1 MTTFRPP
8 AKSVCMSTAQPP
20 GPVLVYAPDRGIGD
34 LMWHLPTFR
43 AIAATTP
50 EGTVV
55 LAARPSSRAAE
66 VLAVEPS
73 ISRVV
78 YARHFVGTLKGVK
91 EVVDFWRICRE
102 VKPRAVWILEKIGRP
117 AQAAWLAGVPERRGF
132 GLGHGSQE
140 QWLQG
145 PFLPK
150 AMRPDHRLTKLAAFE
165 ALHGLKVD
173 SREPDLRLDPKAVAA
188 VKARFGAQGEGRLG
202 PWLVL
207 GVGASEP
214 ARTWPAER
222 FAAVSQALAD
232 LFPTVFWLGGPNDAP
247 RLKPV
252 VEALAGGRDVL
263 ACDLPLDQAAALI
276 ALSAGF
282 LGNDSGPL
290 NVAAA
295 VARPAIGLMGTS
307 PVPTY
312 SRWLS
317 RLDGGEGRIA
327 DISVDQAV
335 EAVRTRFTNEA
346 WANRDIP
353 AA

>member
-1 MTTFRPP
+1 VSANTQ
-8 AKSVCMSTAQPP
+8 A

-43 AIAATTP
+43 AIAAKTP
-50 EGTVV
+50 EGQVV

-66 VLAVEPS
+66 VLAVEPTIAS
-73 ISRVV
+73 VV
-78 YARHFVGTLKGVK
+78 YARHFTGALKGVR
-91 EVVDFWRICRE
+91 EVLDFWRICRE

-132 GLGHGSQE
+132 GLGHRSQE

-150 AMRPDHRLTKLAAFE
+150 AMRPDHRLDKLAAFE
-165 ALHGLKVD
+165 ALHDLKVD
-173 SREPDLRLDPKAVAA
+173 SREPGLLLDPRAVGA
-188 VKARFGAQGEGRLG
+188 VKARFGDRPG

-222 FAAVSQALAD
+222 FAAVSKALAD
-232 LFPTVFWLGGPNDAP
+232 LFPTVFWLGGPNDAARVAP
-247 RLKPV
+247 AIDVQPV
-252 VEALAGGRDVL
+252 AGRDVL

-295 VARPAIGLMGTS
+295 VGRPAIGLMGTS
-307 PVPTY
+307 PVPAY

-335 EAVRTRFTNEA
+335 SAVRTRFIDES

>member
-1 MTTFRPP
+1 M
-8 AKSVCMSTAQPP
+8 VTAPNPP

-34 LMWHLPTFR
+34 LMWHLPTLR
-43 AIAATTP
+43 AIAAQAP
-50 EGTVV
+50 EGQVV

-73 ISRVV
+73 VSRVV
-78 YARHFVGTLKGVK
+78 YARHFTGTLKGVS

-117 AQAAWLAGVPERRGF
+117 AQAAWLAGVAERRGF
-132 GLGHGSQE
+132 GLGHQSQE
-140 QWLQG
+140 RWLQG

-150 AMRPDHRLTKLAAFE
+150 ALRPAHRIDKLAAFE

-173 SREPDLRLDPKAVAA
+173 SREPDLKLDPKAVAA
-188 VKARFGAQGEGRLG
+188 VKARFGGRPG

-222 FAAVSQALAD
+222 FAAVSQGVAD
-232 LFPTVFWLGGPNDAP
+232 LFPTVFWLGGPNDAA
-247 RLKPV
+247 RI
-252 VEALAGGRDVL
+252 EAAMPATGRDVL

-290 NVAAA
+290 NVAAS
-295 VARPAIGLMGTS
+295 VGRPAIGLMGTS
-307 PVPTY
+307 PVPAY

-317 RLDGGEGRIA
+317 RLDGGSGQIA
-327 DISVDQAV
+327 DISVEEALD
-335 EAVRTRFTNEA
+335 AVRTRFTREA

>member
-1 MTTFRPP
+1 MDEKQ
-8 AKSVCMSTAQPP
+8 A

-43 AIAATTP
+43 AIAARTP
-50 EGTVV
+50 EGQVV
-55 LAARPSSRAAE
+55 LAARPSSRAEE

-73 ISRVV
+73 IRRVV
-78 YARHFVGTLKGVK
+78 YARHFSGTLKGVK
-91 EVVDFWRICRE
+91 EVIDFWRICRE
-102 VKPRAVWILEKIGRP
+102 EKPRAVWILEKIGRP

-150 AMRPDHRLTKLAAFE
+150 ALRPAHRLDKLAAFE
-165 ALHGLKVD
+165 ALHGLEVA
-173 SREPDLRLDPKAVAA
+173 SREPDLKLDPRAVVAMT
-188 VKARFGAQGEGRLG
+188 ARFGDRPG

-222 FAAVSQALAD
+222 FAAVSQGLAD
-232 LFPTVFWLGGPNDAP
+232 LFPTVFWLGGPNDEP
-247 RLKPV
+247 RIKATVAAQPTP
-252 VEALAGGRDVL
+252 GRDIL

-290 NVAAA
+290 NVAAS
-295 VARPAIGLMGTS
+295 VGRPAIGLMGTS
-307 PVPTY
+307 PVPAY

-327 DISVDQAV
+327 DISVDQALD
-335 EAVRTRFTNEA
+335 AVRTRFTREA

>member
-1 MTTFRPP
+1 MSAQKP
-8 AKSVCMSTAQPP
+8 A

-43 AIAATTP
+43 AIAAQAS
-50 EGTVV
+50 EGQVV

-73 ISRVV
+73 IASVV
-78 YARHFVGTLKGVK
+78 YARHFSGTLKGVK
-91 EVVDFWRICRE
+91 EVIDFWRICRA

-150 AMRPDHRLTKLAAFE
+150 ALRSAHRLDKLAAFE
-165 ALHGLKVD
+165 ALHGLEVA
-173 SREPDLRLDPKAVAA
+173 SREPGLKLDPKAVA
-188 VKARFGAQGEGRLG
+188 VIKARFGDRPG

-222 FAAVSQALAD
+222 FAAVSQGLTD
-232 LFPTVFWLGGPNDAP
+232 LLPTVFWLGGPNDEPRIKAP
-247 RLKPV
+247 VAAQP
-252 VEALAGGRDVL
+252 ATGRDLL

-295 VARPAIGLMGTS
+295 VGRPAIGLMGTS
-307 PVPTY
+307 PVPAY

-327 DISVDQAV
+327 DISVDQAL
-335 EAVRTRFTNEA
+335 EAVRTRFTTES

>member
-1 MTTFRPP
+1 
-8 AKSVCMSTAQPP
+8 MSTAPKS

-43 AIAATTP
+43 AIAAQTP
-50 EGTVV
+50 EGRVV
-55 LAARPSSRAAE
+55 LVARPSSRAAE
-66 VLAVEPS
+66 VLAVEPT

-78 YARHFVGTLKGVK
+78 YARHFTGSLKGVR
-91 EVVDFWRICRE
+91 EVLDFWRICRE

-117 AQAAWLAGVPERRGF
+117 AQAAFLAGVPERRGF
-132 GLGHGSQE
+132 GLGHASQE
-140 QWLQG
+140 RWLQG

-150 AMRPDHRLTKLAAFE
+150 ALRPAHRLDKLAAFE
-165 ALHGLKVD
+165 ALHGLDVQ

-188 VKARFGAQGEGRLG
+188 VKARFGDRPG

-222 FAAVSQALAD
+222 FAAVSTALAD
-232 LFPTVFWLGGPNDAP
+232 LFPTVFWLGGPSDAS
-247 RLKPV
+247 RLKPTL
-252 VEALAGGRDVL
+252 EAQPPGRDIL

-276 ALSAGF
+276 AVSAGF

-290 NVAAA
+290 NVAAS
-295 VARPAIGLMGTS
+295 VGRPAVGLMGTS

-317 RLDGGEGRIA
+317 RLDGGAGRIA

-335 EAVRTRFTNEA
+335 AAVRTRFIEEA

-353 AA
+353 VA

>member
-1 MTTFRPP
+1 MS
-8 AKSVCMSTAQPP
+8 ADKSSRA

-43 AIAATTP
+43 AIAAQTP
-50 EGTVV
+50 EGQVV

-73 ISRVV
+73 IASVV
-78 YARHFVGTLKGVK
+78 YARHFTGTLKGVS
-91 EVVDFWRICRE
+91 EVLDFWRICRE

-132 GLGHGSQE
+132 GLGHKSQE

-150 AMRPDHRLTKLAAFE
+150 ALRPAHRLAKLAAFE
-165 ALHGLKVD
+165 VLHGLKVE
-173 SREPDLRLDPKAVAA
+173 SREPNLKLDPKAVAA
-188 VKARFGAQGEGRLG
+188 VQARFGDRLG

-222 FAAVSQALAD
+222 FAAVSQGLDD
-232 LFPTVFWLGGPNDAP
+232 LFSTVFWLGGPNDALRVQQTVDAQP
-247 RLKPV
+247 APIPGV
-252 VEALAGGRDVL
+252 MARDLL

-290 NVAAA
+290 NVAAS
-295 VARPAIGLMGTS
+295 VGCPAIGLMGTS
-307 PVPTY
+307 PVPAY

-335 EAVRTRFTNEA
+335 QAVRTRFIDEA
-346 WANRDIP
+346 WANRDIG

>member
-1 MTTFRPP
+1 MVTPSKP
-8 AKSVCMSTAQPP
+8 L
-20 GPVLVYAPDRGIGD
+20 GPILVYAPDRGIGD

-43 AIAATTP
+43 AIAAQAP
-50 EGTVV
+50 EGQVV
-55 LAARPSSRAAE
+55 LAARPSSRAEE

-78 YARHFVGTLKGVK
+78 YARHFSGTLKGFS
-91 EVVDFWRICRE
+91 EVADFWRICRE

-132 GLGHGSQE
+132 GLGHRSQE
-140 QWLQG
+140 QWLRG

-150 AMRPDHRLTKLAAFE
+150 AMRPAHRLEKLAAFE
-165 ALHGLKVD
+165 ALHGLEVA
-173 SREPDLRLDPKAVAA
+173 SREPDLKLDPKAVAA
-188 VKARFGAQGEGRLG
+188 VRARYGDRPG

-222 FAAVSQALAD
+222 FAAVSQGLAD

-247 RLKPV
+247 RVKAPIAAQPAPTPGV
-252 VEALAGGRDVL
+252 LARDVL

-290 NVAAA
+290 NVAAS
-295 VARPAIGLMGTS
+295 VGRPAIGLMGTS
-307 PVPTY
+307 PVPAY

-327 DISVDQAV
+327 DISIDQALD
-335 EAVRTRFTNEA
+335 AVRTRFTGEA

>member
-1 MTTFRPP
+1 MTTARPP
-8 AKSVCMSTAQPP
+8 AKSAFMSTAQKA

-43 AIAATTP
+43 AIAAQTP
-50 EGTVV
+50 EWQVV
-55 LAARPSSRAAE
+55 LVARPSSRAAE

-73 ISRVV
+73 ISQVV
-78 YARHFVGTLKGVK
+78 YARHFTGALKGFS
-91 EVVDFWRICRE
+91 EVADFWRICRE

-132 GLGHGSQE
+132 GLGHKSQE

-150 AMRPDHRLTKLAAFE
+150 AMRPDHRLDKLAAFE
-165 ALHGLKVD
+165 ALHGLKVE
-173 SREPDLRLDPKAVAA
+173 SREPNLLLDPKAVAA
-188 VKARFGAQGEGRLG
+188 VKARFGARPG

-222 FAAVSQALAD
+222 FAAVSTALAD
-232 LFPTVFWLGGPNDAP
+232 LFPTVFWLGGPNDAL
-247 RLKPV
+247 RLK
-252 VEALAGGRDVL
+252 ATLGGQASGRDVL

-276 ALSAGF
+276 ALAAGF

-290 NVAAA
+290 NVAAS
-295 VARPAIGLMGTS
+295 VGRPAIGLMGTS
-307 PVPTY
+307 PVPAY

-317 RLDGGEGRIA
+317 RLDGGAGKIA
-327 DISVDQAV
+327 DISIDQAIS
-335 EAVRTRFTNEA
+335 AVRTRFIDEA

>member
-1 MTTFRPP
+1 MI
-8 AKSVCMSTAQPP
+8 AQHP

-50 EGTVV
+50 EGRVV
-55 LAARPSSRAAE
+55 LAARPSSHARH
-66 VLAVEPS
+66 VLAVEPT
-73 ISRVV
+73 ISKVV
-78 YARHFVGTLKGVK
+78 YARHFTGTLKGVH
-91 EVVDFWRICRE
+91 EVLDFWRICRR

-132 GLGHGSQE
+132 GLGHASQE

-150 AMRPDHRLTKLAAFE
+150 AMRPNHRLDKLAAFE

-173 SREPDLRLDPKAVAA
+173 SREPGLKLDERAVKAI
-188 VKARFGAQGEGRLG
+188 KARFGDLPG

-222 FAAVSQALAD
+222 FAAVSQGLAD

-247 RLKPV
+247 RLKPTLK
-252 VEALAGGRDVL
+252 ALPPGRDVL

-290 NVAAA
+290 NVAAS
-295 VARPAIGLMGTS
+295 VGRPAIGLMGTS
-307 PVPTY
+307 PVPAY

-335 EAVRTRFTNEA
+335 SAVRTRFTQEG

>member
-1 MTTFRPP
+1 
-8 AKSVCMSTAQPP
+8 MSTAQKS

-43 AIAATTP
+43 AIAAQAP
-50 EGTVV
+50 EDQVV

-78 YARHFVGTLKGVK
+78 YARHFSGPLRGPK
-91 EVVDFWRICRE
+91 EVIDFWRICRE

-132 GLGHGSQE
+132 GLGHSSQE
-140 QWLQG
+140 QWLRG

-150 AMRPDHRLTKLAAFE
+150 AMRPEHRLAKLAAFE

-173 SREPDLRLDPKAVAA
+173 SREPGLLLDPKAVAA
-188 VKARFGAQGEGRLG
+188 VKARFGDRPG

-214 ARTWPAER
+214 ARTWPVER
-222 FAAVSQALAD
+222 FAAVSTALAD
-232 LFPTVFWLGGPNDAP
+232 LFPTVFWLGGPGDAA
-247 RLKPV
+247 RVAPV
-252 VEALAGGRDVL
+252 IAVQPSGRDVPVF
-263 ACDLPLDQAAALI
+263 DLPLDQGAALI

-290 NVAAA
+290 NVAAS
-295 VARPAIGLMGTS
+295 VGRPAVGLMGTS
-307 PVPTY
+307 PVPAY

-335 EAVRTRFTNEA
+335 AAVRTRVIDEA
-346 WANRDIP
+346 WANRDI
-353 AA
+353 AAA

>member
-1 MTTFRPP
+1 M
-8 AKSVCMSTAQPP
+8 TAQQP

-50 EGTVV
+50 EGQVV

-66 VLAVEPS
+66 VLAVEPT
-73 ISRVV
+73 ISKVV
-78 YARHFVGTLKGVK
+78 YARHFTGTLKGVH
-91 EVVDFWRICRE
+91 EVLDFWRICRA

-132 GLGHGSQE
+132 GLGHKSQE

-188 VKARFGAQGEGRLG
+188 VKALYGDRAG

-232 LFPTVFWLGGPNDAP
+232 LFPTVFWLGGPGDAP
-247 RLKPV
+247 RLKPTL
-252 VEALAGGRDVL
+252 EALPPGRDVL

-295 VARPAIGLMGTS
+295 VGRPAVGLMGTS
-307 PVPTY
+307 PVPAY

-327 DISVDQAV
+327 DISVDQAL
-335 EAVRTRFTNEA
+335 EAVRTRFIDEA